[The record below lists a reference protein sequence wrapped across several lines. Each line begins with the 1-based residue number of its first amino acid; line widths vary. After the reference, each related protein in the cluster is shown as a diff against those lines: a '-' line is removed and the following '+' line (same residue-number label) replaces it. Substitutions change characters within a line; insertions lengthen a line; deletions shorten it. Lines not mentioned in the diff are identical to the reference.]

1 MESTRGNTHSVTFF
15 PPGNVFFGSMI
26 STMHPLT
33 TNTAAVLLNAHRLE
47 TCATGNLCYVGRQR
61 YMRKL
66 KVCQRRRRSHWPTV
80 RLPTWIRAVPR
91 MPGVNTLSAS
101 SSVISAS

>member
-33 TNTAAVLLNAHRLE
+33 TNTAAVLRHDTNSAFHREVAVAYISGRPREGSTKE
-47 TCATGNLCYVGRQR
+47 T
-61 YMRKL
+61 
-66 KVCQRRRRSHWPTV
+66 S
-80 RLPTWIRAVPR
+80 
-91 MPGVNTLSAS
+91 
-101 SSVISAS
+101 

>member
-1 MESTRGNTHSVTFF
+1 MPVANVRRRGMGSPERGGGEREAQTQVENLCYRRRAQVT
-15 PPGNVFFGSMI
+15 
-26 STMHPLT
+26 
-33 TNTAAVLLNAHRLE
+33 
-47 TCATGNLCYVGRQR
+47 NLCYVSRQR